1 MITVEPVF
9 FEKMPEELN
18 EEWNRLLQS
27 AEPPNFQY
35 DFVYLSA
42 WTEFLRENWHPFI
55 LLIKEGEEILGIFP
69 LMYLDEK
76 RKGIL
81 PYRRI
86 RFLGSSYT
94 DFSVILT
101 SEDKMDA
108 VVRAAMDWIFSGKW
122 RWELLI
128 LDDLMEGNPAA
139 QAIKNWLES
148 SSMTCEITEGKYYY
162 INLEKSWEEILAET
176 SKKAVRRSNNLALNR
191 ITKAGAWEVVINPEW
206 DTERIIA
213 EAAPM
218 HIERQSD
225 LERESF
231 YSEDRSREFLKTVI
245 EHNRNADRFRS
256 YWLRLE
262 DVYIA
267 YLFGFEQGGVFYAW
281 NMAFHPDY
289 SQFFPS
295 KLLMFELI
303 KDCHEKKLKEFSFM
317 RGESEYKTKWTKD
330 YRINYRFR
338 ITNTKSLYGKAVS
351 SVENLFK

>member
-18 EEWNRLLQS
+18 EEWSRLLKS

-35 DFVYLSA
+35 DFVYMSA
-42 WTEFLRENWHPFI
+42 WTEFLRGNWHPF
-55 LLIKEGEEILGIFP
+55 LLLVKEGGAILGIFP

-76 RKGIL
+76 RKRIL

-86 RFLGSSYT
+86 RFLGSTYT

-101 SEDKMDA
+101 SKDKMDA
-108 VVRAAMDWIFSGKW
+108 LVGVAMDWISSGKW

-139 QAIKNWLES
+139 QAIKNWLEN

-162 INLEKSWEEILAET
+162 INLEKSWEEILSET
-176 SKKAVRRSNNLALNR
+176 SKKAVRRSNNLARNR
-191 ITKAGAWEVVINPEW
+191 ITKAGAWEVVVNPEW

-231 YSEDRSREFLKTVI
+231 YSEDKSREFMRTVI
-245 EHNRNADRFRS
+245 EHNRSTARFRS
-256 YWLRLE
+256 YWLRFE

-267 YLFGFEQGGVFYAW
+267 YLFGFEQDGVFYAW
-281 NMAFHPDY
+281 NMAFHPEY

-303 KDCHEKKLKEFSFM
+303 KDCHEKKYREFNFM
-317 RGESEYKTKWTKD
+317 RGESEYKAKWTKD
-330 YRINYRFR
+330 YKVNYKYEVFNNRGLYR
-338 ITNTKSLYGKAVS
+338 KIIHSITK
-351 SVENLFK
+351 